1 MNATQPMH
9 ANNFAAAFA
18 YLPNLIFLGEGDVL
32 GDEAVDTT
40 WGLGGTGEKDLFT
53 LPTSQGSILAKR
65 SAM

>member
-1 MNATQPMH
+1 MNATQPMR
-9 ANNFAAAFA
+9 ANNFAEAFA
-18 YLPNLIFLGEGDVL
+18 YLPNFIRLGEGDGF

-53 LPTSQGSILAKR
+53 LPTSQGSILARR